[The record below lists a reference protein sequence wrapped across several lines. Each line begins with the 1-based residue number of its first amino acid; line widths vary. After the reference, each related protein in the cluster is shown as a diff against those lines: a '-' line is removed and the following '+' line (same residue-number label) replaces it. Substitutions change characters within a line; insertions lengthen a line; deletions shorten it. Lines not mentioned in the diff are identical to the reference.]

1 MARWIVTGLI
11 VLNLMLGIGVY
22 LRLGEKSV
30 NAQIGR
36 AAPQIATVAGQANNN
51 SIIYILDVN
60 SGELIAL
67 KNDLVNK
74 RIDPL
79 DRVNVARDMARI
91 R

>member
-22 LRLGEKSV
+22 LRLGEKSA

-51 SIIYILDVN
+51 SVIYILDVN
-60 SGELIAL
+60 TGELIAL

-74 RIDPL
+74 RVDPL
-79 DRVNVARDMARI
+79 DRTNVAAAMARI